1 MGSRASVSVGIAVA
15 LIILGIALPVAY
27 GHWFATRTFVALD
40 TPISFSRGHIRTND
54 FYINLKEQYSVEVR
68 VDSHFPYNPDCRLG
82 GSKSA
87 LETHVTL
94 FHNGQ
99 LLREIG
105 GLDYFSSFDVNE
117 KGLYRLDIDVLSDA
131 SCLNAFH
138 PRIVVQTWSR
148 FYSDLYEG
156 IGWFSIVPLVG
167 GLGLLV
173 RVIFFG
179 VWKLLKPADRD
190 VVVEQPGPKYRAWQS
205 RFRPARRFSALP
217 TYGLICATFF
227 SFLLMVFML
236 DRANR
241 PVSRG
246 IWVSVQQ
253 HPSETNDFV
262 PATPL
267 IVRLGFSGPGLPPR
281 LYLNSNL
288 VPPEKFE
295 SSLKDGL
302 KRRPDWVVFV
312 DADTEVP
319 WAEVVNA
326 MDTVQELHARV
337 VLLSSGTAKESA
349 EGRKHQPRQ

>member
-1 MGSRASVSVGIAVA
+1 MGTRASVSTGIAVA

-40 TPISFSRGHIRTND
+40 TPISFSRGHIRTDD
-54 FYINLKEQYSVEVR
+54 FYINLKEQYSVVVR
-68 VDSHFPYNPDCRLG
+68 VDSHIPYNPDCGLG

-87 LETHVTL
+87 LETRVSL

-105 GLDYFSSFDVNE
+105 GLDYFSGFDVNE
-117 KGLYRLDIDVLSDA
+117 KGLYRLDIDVLSDS
-131 SCLNAFH
+131 SCLNAYH
-138 PRIVVQTWSR
+138 PRIVVQTWPR

-173 RVIFFG
+173 RVAFVGI
-179 VWKLLKPADRD
+179 WKKSKPGERA
-190 VVVEQPGPKYRAWQS
+190 VIVEQPGPKYRPWLS

-227 SFLLMVFML
+227 SFLFMIFML

-253 HPSETNDFV
+253 HPSETNDSV
-262 PATPL
+262 SMPPL
-267 IVRLGFSGPGLPPR
+267 VIRLESAGSGSPSR
-281 LYLNSNL
+281 LYLNSEL
-288 VPPEKFE
+288 VPSEEFE
-295 SSLKDGL
+295 SCLKDGL

-312 DADTEVP
+312 EADKDVP
-319 WAEVVNA
+319 WAEVMNT
-326 MDTVQELHARV
+326 MGTVQGLRARV
-337 VLLSSGTAKESA
+337 VLLSSGTAKKPA
-349 EGRKHQPRQ
+349 EGTK